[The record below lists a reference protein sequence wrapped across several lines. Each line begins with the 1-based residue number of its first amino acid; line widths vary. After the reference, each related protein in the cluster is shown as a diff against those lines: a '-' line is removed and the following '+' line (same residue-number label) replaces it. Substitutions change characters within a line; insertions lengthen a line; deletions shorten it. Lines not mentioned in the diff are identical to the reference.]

1 MNIMSTFEDTL
12 KNIKLIAFDLD
23 NTLYDETVYFK
34 HSFKIITPYLKNK
47 FNIDPKKSEKSLWW
61 ILRKNGKHSDA

>member
-1 MNIMSTFEDTL
+1 MNIMRTFEGRL

-23 NTLYDETVYFK
+23 NTLYDETIYFK

-47 FNIDPKKSEKSLWW
+47 FNIMLTAQSVYKFFVYKGNSCFFL
-61 ILRKNGKHSDA
+61 